1 MAEAVTRPLGGSAA
15 CGREAEPPPEH
26 SLAEPRNEG
35 EREGERGG
43 ERGRGDLGDR
53 LPIEIVGVGIDNLHR
68 N

>member
-35 EREGERGG
+35 EREGERG
-43 ERGRGDLGDR
+43 DLGDR